1 MEPMNPTT
9 LLSHTL
15 HSSVWHPIR
24 KGPFNSNSSTYSC
37 AKKTFPKQVTP
48 NLCFCAGESKRPD
61 EMKILHRS
69 KLAHILSEG
78 RKFCPLLGIR
88 EVPWNSRTKTLV
100 PQSPNSSI
108 QCPLFGYETSVS
120 LGSRKTKCPFHISL
134 HYSLSRKVMEDNLE

>member
-1 MEPMNPTT
+1 MATIHGANEPYP
-9 LLSHTL
+9 LSHTL

-88 EVPWNSRTKTLV
+88 EVPRNSRTKTLGHSR
-100 PQSPNSSI
+100 QI
-108 QCPLFGYETSVS
+108 GTECPLFGYETSVS
-120 LGSRKTKCPFHISL
+120 LGSRKTKLPFLVFLKRQAMIG
-134 HYSLSRKVMEDNLE
+134 DNWE

>member
-1 MEPMNPTT
+1 MATIHGANEPYP
-9 LLSHTL
+9 LSHTL

-61 EMKILHRS
+61 EVKILHRS

-88 EVPWNSRTKTLV
+88 EVPWYSRIKTLV
-100 PQSPNSSI
+100 PRSPNSSI
-108 QCPLFGYETSVS
+108 YMIRLSHWGQEKQNAHFIFHCILVFPVS
-120 LGSRKTKCPFHISL
+120 YDGG
-134 HYSLSRKVMEDNLE
+134 